1 MEPILTKIS
10 LRTKKLCCT
19 WLCGTLAFVAPYA
32 SLASDNAPVGK
43 PARLESIEAFASKF
57 RDSNSD
63 LVTMFRS
70 GLTNAEQKQS
80 FEELDGSIYVQ
91 TGDIPAEW
99 LRDSSAQVRPYL
111 YFVNKDEKVR
121 DYLRKVIA
129 RQAEYLTI
137 DPYANAFRED
147 KSVWEQKYEL
157 DSLCYP
163 IILAWTYWKLSG
175 DATIFTD
182 TFQKAMHSVIETMR
196 TEQDHAKSSQ
206 YTHKELLNGKGREVG
221 KCGMVWMGF
230 RPSDDAC
237 YYNYLIPSEMMAVVA
252 LRALIEIETSVFKD
266 RKFLADIKALR
277 NEIDAGIKKFAIVN
291 DKKFGKVY
299 AFEVDGLGNYTL
311 EDDANI
317 PSLLS
322 LPYLGYVS
330 NDDRVYLNTR
340 KMILSKANKNFA
352 EGKVASGIGSEHTP
366 KTYIWPLAMIMD
378 ALTENDKQRYSLVLK
393 QILAS
398 DPGDHL
404 LHESFDPDDQKKF
417 TRPDFGW
424 PNALFAEL
432 ILLKKEKMMELP
444 VPRK

>member
-1 MEPILTKIS
+1 MGLILTKTGKKNYLSAVLSVS
-10 LRTKKLCCT
+10 LGLLVSLNQIVCAIEPGPQGKKT
-19 WLCGTLAFVAPYA
+19 
-32 SLASDNAPVGK
+32 
-43 PARLESIEAFASKF
+43 RLESIESFAEKF
-57 RDSNSD
+57 NDANPE
-63 LVTMFRS
+63 LVHMFRS
-70 GLTNAEQKQS
+70 GLTNAEQRQS
-80 FEELDGSIYVQ
+80 FEVTDGSIYVQ

-111 YFVNKDEKVR
+111 YFVNHDEKVR

-147 KSVWEQKYEL
+147 KTVWEQKYEL

-163 IILAWTYWKLSG
+163 ILLAWTFWKMSG
-175 DATIFTD
+175 DSTIFSE
-182 TFQKAMHSVIETMR
+182 TFQKAMRRVISTMR
-196 TEQDHAKSSQ
+196 TEQDHAKKSK

-221 KCGMVWMGF
+221 RCGMTWMGF

-237 YYNYLIPSEMMAVVA
+237 FYNYLIPSEMMAVVA
-252 LRALIEIETSVFKD
+252 LRALHEIEFSVYKD
-266 RKFLADIKALR
+266 KTFAREVESLKQ
-277 NEIDAGIKKFAIVN
+277 EIDGGIKKFGTVV

-299 AFEVDGLGNYTL
+299 AFEVDGLGNFTL

-330 NDDRVYLNTR
+330 ADDPVYKNTR
-340 KMILSKANKNFA
+340 KMILSKANKNYA

-378 ALTENDKQRYSLVLK
+378 ALTEKNEQRYSTILK

-432 ILLKKEKMMELP
+432 ILLKKEKMMGLP